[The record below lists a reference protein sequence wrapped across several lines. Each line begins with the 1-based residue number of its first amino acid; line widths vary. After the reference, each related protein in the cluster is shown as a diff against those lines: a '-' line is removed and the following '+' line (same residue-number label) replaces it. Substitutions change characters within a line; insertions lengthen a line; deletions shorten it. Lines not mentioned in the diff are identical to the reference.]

1 MKKFLLI
8 TGSVIIVLLGAL
20 IAAPFLFK
28 DKIFAIVKEQANNN
42 INATVNFDNNLDLS
56 LLSSFPNF
64 SLGIHNLSVVGINEF
79 EGDTLLALKT
89 FSATLDLMSV
99 IKGDQIKVIKILLD
113 EPIINALVNKEGK
126 ANWDIAK
133 PSTDTAAAAPDTA
146 ETKFNISLK
155 KLEIKHARIVYDDKP
170 GNMSAKLVDFNHE
183 LTGDFSQDNFILN
196 ILMSCAELTYTMDGV
211 SYLSK
216 VKVDANAAIDANM
229 KDMKFTFKE
238 NTFSLNALS
247 FGFDGWVEMPNED
260 IKMDITYNAKE
271 SDFKNFLSLIPII
284 YAKDF
289 ASIKTSGKLAFNGFA
304 KGTYNTNSLPAFA
317 FNLNVADANF
327 QYPDLPAPV
336 SNIQINFAATNPDGN
351 LNHTKIDLSKFHF
364 EVMGDPF
371 DMNLI
376 ATNVMKDPAVDAT
389 FKGRLNFDNIVKIVP
404 LDEGMKLAGLMTMDV
419 SAKGTMSTIEKEQY
433 EQFDA
438 KGVFSLSKFMF
449 ASNDLP
455 KPYYISAAT
464 LTFNPKTVTLNQFD
478 AKIGNSDMQM
488 TGELSNFF
496 AYAFGSGTL
505 KGILNF
511 NSSVLDANE
520 FMTPDETTAQPS
532 QTVDTTSLTA
542 PEIPNNLDFTLNG
555 KIGKILYTNMV
566 IEHFGGQVK
575 IINSKL
581 SFTKVSMNTI
591 GSTIKMDGFYETSNP
606 KRPSVDMDIS
616 ILDMDFQKAFVT
628 FNTIKK
634 IAPIA
639 EKMVGR
645 FSTTFKMQTPL
656 DQQLNPIYDS
666 LYAIGSLNIPQ
677 AGFHDV
683 KLFNKAAEALKYSNL
698 SDPTLK
704 NVTIRF
710 EVKNGRVTTEPFD
723 MNVAGQKLTLSGYT
737 GFDQTIHY
745 TGKVGIPRSALGAGN
760 TAINGLLAQANA
772 AAGTNVKM
780 NDIINVNLGL
790 EGTFSN
796 PKVTTNLSDIAK
808 NEANSVKDQLKNELD
823 KKRKE
828 IEDKARAEA
837 DKAKKEAEAKI
848 KAETDKVKAEAD
860 RLKKEA
866 EAKAKAEADKA
877 KKQAEEEAKKKL
889 KGMFGK

>member
-1 MKKFLLI
+1 
-8 TGSVIIVLLGAL
+8 
-20 IAAPFLFK
+20 
-28 DKIFAIVKEQANNN
+28 
-42 INATVNFDNNLDLS
+42 
-56 LLSSFPNF
+56 
-64 SLGIHNLSVVGINEF
+64 
-79 EGDTLLALKT
+79 
-89 FSATLDLMSV
+89 
-99 IKGDQIKVIKILLD
+99 
-113 EPIINALVNKEGK
+113 
-126 ANWDIAK
+126 
-133 PSTDTAAAAPDTA
+133 
-146 ETKFNISLK
+146 
-155 KLEIKHARIVYDDKP
+155 
-170 GNMSAKLVDFNHE
+170 
-183 LTGDFSQDNFILN
+183 
-196 ILMSCAELTYTMDGV
+196 
-211 SYLSK
+211 
-216 VKVDANAAIDANM
+216 
-229 KDMKFTFKE
+229 
-238 NTFSLNALS
+238 
-247 FGFDGWVEMPNED
+247 
-260 IKMDITYNAKE
+260 
-271 SDFKNFLSLIPII
+271 
-284 YAKDF
+284 
-289 ASIKTSGKLAFNGFA
+289 
-304 KGTYNTNSLPAFA
+304 
-317 FNLNVADANF
+317 
-327 QYPDLPAPV
+327 
-336 SNIQINFAATNPDGN
+336 
-351 LNHTKIDLSKFHF
+351 
-364 EVMGDPF
+364 
-371 DMNLI
+371 
-376 ATNVMKDPAVDAT
+376 
-389 FKGRLNFDNIVKIVP
+389 
-404 LDEGMKLAGLMTMDV
+404 
-419 SAKGTMSTIEKEQY
+419 
-433 EQFDA
+433 
-438 KGVFSLSKFMF
+438 
-449 ASNDLP
+449 
-455 KPYYISAAT
+455 
-464 LTFNPKTVTLNQFD
+464 
-478 AKIGNSDMQM
+478 
-488 TGELSNFF
+488 
-496 AYAFGSGTL
+496 
-505 KGILNF
+505 
-511 NSSVLDANE
+511 
-520 FMTPDETTAQPS
+520 
-532 QTVDTTSLTA
+532 
-542 PEIPNNLDFTLNG
+542 
-555 KIGKILYTNMV
+555 
-566 IEHFGGQVK
+566 
-575 IINSKL
+575 
-581 SFTKVSMNTI
+581 MNTI